1 MAKRWLIGGLAVGVG
16 ALVVTPETRTW
27 LRRRLGLEAEDR
39 RWFEEESADSAEHE
53 GDEPL
58 DTREAR
64 FSLRARLSEDAPAE
78 HAAAE
83 QEVPPSPDPFAAAEP
98 EADPHAAEAPP
109 ESTPEPA
116 PFAVEAEPE
125 STPEPAPA
133 PFAAEP
139 APEAEAEPEPFAG
152 EPALEFRPFPPEPD
166 PEPEPSAAE
175 TASESWAFAAAPE
188 PEPFTAAPAP
198 EAEPEPFTAEAEPE
212 AFTAEAEPEPFTAE
226 AAPEPEPFAAEP
238 GEPAEAEPVAR
249 PWADAEPARSFEPE
263 STPFTPPERETAF
276 SAYESLPAIVPEAD
290 APKTPGEDTDEV
302 GPLPPLSAWEP
313 TDAPPPPPSELRPPA
328 PPPSRPFPSR
338 PFSDGPSFRSAIDAA
353 RERVHEAAREAT
365 PDEDEGT
372 EQGDEHS

>member
-16 ALVVTPETRTW
+16 ALVVTPETRMW

-39 RWFEEESADSAEHE
+39 RWFEEEGADSAEYE

-64 FSLRARLSEDAPAE
+64 FSLRARLSEDGPAE
-78 HAAAE
+78 HTAAE
-83 QEVPPSPDPFAAAEP
+83 PEVPPAPQPFAAAEP
-98 EADPHAAEAPP
+98 EADTHAAEAPP
-109 ESTPEPA
+109 ESTPEPES
-116 PFAVEAEPE
+116 FAGAVMPEPE
-125 STPEPAPA
+125 P
-133 PFAAEP
+133 
-139 APEAEAEPEPFAG
+139 EAEPEPFAA
-152 EPALEFRPFPPEPD
+152 EPALEFRPFPPEPEPD

-175 TASESWAFAAAPE
+175 AAPDSWPFAAEAAPEPSPFTAAPE
-188 PEPFTAAPAP
+188 PEPK
-198 EAEPEPFTAEAEPE
+198 PFTAEAVPETEEPAQAEPE
-212 AFTAEAEPEPFTAE
+212 AQPWPDTEPARSFEPE
-226 AAPEPEPFAAEP
+226 
-238 GEPAEAEPVAR
+238 EPAEAEPETR
-249 PWADAEPARSFEPE
+249 PWPDTEPADSLEPE

-372 EQGDEHS
+372 EQGDEG